1 MALELGNIVGKIGG
15 GGEVEIRN
23 VDIAAAGAVW
33 DDVGELVVTQHSM
46 VSVVAIFTPTTSDK
60 WRNPTPSIRV
70 LKAGETE
77 TVDNSLR
84 GNLSPHDNGG
94 NDALS
99 VAGVLPPGT
108 YTIAVSTQASS
119 RSFTVTTLLITQTP
133 TTHPSTL

>member
-23 VDIAAAGAVW
+23 VDIGAAGAAW

-46 VSVVAIFTPTTSDK
+46 VSVVAIFTPTAPTRWGD
-60 WRNPTPSIRV
+60 PTPSIRV

-84 GNLSPHDNGG
+84 GHLSNNSNAR

-108 YTIAVSTQASS
+108 YTIAVHTHGSN
-119 RSFTVTTLLITQTP
+119 RSFTVSTILISQTP

>member
-1 MALELGNIVGKIGG
+1 MAIALGDVIGKIGG
-15 GGEVEIRN
+15 GGEVETRN
-23 VDIAAAGAVW
+23 MSISVSDAGW
-33 DDVGELVVTQHSM
+33 NDMGELVVTQHSM
-46 VSVVAIFTPTTSDK
+46 VAVIAIFTPTATSYWD
-60 WRNPTPSIRV
+60 PGIRV

-77 TVDNSLR
+77 TVDNSIR
-84 GNLSPHDNGG
+84 ANLSKNPNAK

-108 YTIAVSTQASS
+108 YTIGVNPNANG